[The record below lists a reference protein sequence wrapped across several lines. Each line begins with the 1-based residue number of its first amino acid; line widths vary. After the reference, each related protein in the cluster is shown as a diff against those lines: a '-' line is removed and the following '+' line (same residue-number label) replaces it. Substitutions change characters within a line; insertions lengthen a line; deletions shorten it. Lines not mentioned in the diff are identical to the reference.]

1 MPRKLSESQAVLK
14 SVFAVPTMKLYQVED
29 FEVSLDHREVR
40 RNGEPL
46 RLRPMTFDLLA
57 YLISQRDKVLSKEE
71 LIRKIWKGIRVRETS
86 LMQWGGELRKARDDD
101 PRQQRFIKTV
111 AKTGYR
117 FVGPVEE
124 IPALRENI
132 LREETP

>member
-1 MPRKLSESQAVLK
+1 MPRKLSESQAVLE

-57 YLISQRDKVLSKEE
+57 YLISHRDQVLSKEE
-71 LIRKIWKGIRVRETS
+71 LIGQLWKGTSVSENS
-86 LMQWGGELRKARDDD
+86 LMQCVGELRKALDDD
-101 PRQQRFIKTV
+101 PR
-111 AKTGYR
+111 
-117 FVGPVEE
+117 
-124 IPALRENI
+124 
-132 LREETP
+132 